1 VSTGGAARG
10 WFGNAYLLLTVT
22 AALWAG
28 NAIAGRL
35 ATGVVTPVTLTF
47 LRWVLAALII
57 GVLARP
63 HLARDLAMLRR
74 HWKLLAALGGLGF
87 AGFNLLLYAALN
99 YTTAI
104 NVTIE
109 QSAMP
114 VLIMLVNFVAF
125 RQRIGALQALGVA
138 ATIAGVA
145 VTATRGAPLALLD
158 SGVNRG
164 DAIMMFAVLLYAG
177 YAVALRF
184 KPAVHWL
191 SLLFAMALA
200 ALVCVTPMFLVEIA
214 VAGFQPLSVR
224 GWLIVLYTAVFPSL
238 VSQLFFLRGVELI
251 GSNRAG
257 LFINLVPIFGALL
270 AVVILGEAFRAY
282 HLAGLVL
289 VLGGIMLA
297 ERFRPRGLRPPQ
309 GRGT

>member
-1 VSTGGAARG
+1 VSGPGAARG

-22 AALWAG
+22 AVLWAG

-35 ATGVVTPVTLTF
+35 AAGVVTPATLTF
-47 LRWVLAALII
+47 LRWVLAVALI

-63 HLARDLAMLRR
+63 HLARDLATLGR

-87 AGFNLLLYAALN
+87 AGFNLLLYEALN
-99 YTTAI
+99 HTTAI

-125 RQRIGALQALGVA
+125 RQRIGALQAIGVG
-138 ATIAGVA
+138 ATIAGVV
-145 VTATRGAPLALLD
+145 VTATRGDPLALLAT
-158 SGVNRG
+158 GVNRG
-164 DAIMMFAVLLYAG
+164 DAIMMLAVLLYAG

-184 KPAVHWL
+184 KPTVHWL

-200 ALVCVTPMFLVEIA
+200 ALLCVTPVFLAE
-214 VAGFQPLSVR
+214 VAAGGFRVPSMR
-224 GWLIVLYTAVFPSL
+224 GWLIVLYTAIFPSL

-270 AVVILGEAFRAY
+270 AVLVLGEAFRAY
-282 HLAGLVL
+282 HLVGLVL
-289 VLGGIMLA
+289 VLGGILLA
-297 ERFRPRGLRPPQ
+297 ERFRPPA
-309 GRGT
+309 